1 MASRP
6 GHCAKVFG
14 GTSQVQGG
22 KLQRYLGVTRPRRLG
37 LKYLCARPEGHS
49 KKFVPLKRSTHTH
62 TNTPRCSKEHFPEL
76 PCSPTLWSPL
86 SSLLQTLL
94 NHDSGCPAAQAFLS
108 LGIILLCLSAL
119 PDSGRRR
126 CQPSPHFTSCFP
138 AGLPSVCSRGQSHP
152 ANMPAR
158 PYCFSAQTLGC
169 FPSQLSESQRPVRI
183 PCSISSQILSLS
195 TLPLASLLFF
205 KYTGQAPT
213 SGPLHSVI
221 LPGTPPSLS
230 AWLPHHLLQ
239 AFAQMSLSC

>member
-1 MASRP
+1 MNSR
-6 GHCAKVFG
+6 A
-14 GTSQVQGG
+14 
-22 KLQRYLGVTRPRRLG
+22 
-37 LKYLCARPEGHS
+37 A
-49 KKFVPLKRSTHTH
+49 
-62 TNTPRCSKEHFPEL
+62 
-76 PCSPTLWSPL
+76 PL
-86 SSLLQTLL
+86 SGVPFPVFYRLSLTMT
-94 NHDSGCPAAQAFLS
+94 GCPAAQAFLS
-108 LGIILLCLSAL
+108 LGIILLCLSTL
-119 PDSGRRR
+119 PDRGRRR